1 MKKISLENLREEW
14 ENFLVLQEEKGKVF
28 VLKVRETQVVY
39 NHYAVKGVDK
49 ESAISIFKNKD
60 FRRLCTKVTEPHY
73 IQDVEE
79 VEQVLTTKQFRE
91 LNNFKK

>member
-1 MKKISLENLREEW
+1 MKKSLENLQEEW
-14 ENFLVLQEEKGKVF
+14 QNFLVHQEEKGEVF

-60 FRRLCTKVTEPHY
+60 YRKLCTKVTEPHY

-79 VEQVLTTKQFRE
+79 VEQVLTAKQFRE

>member
-1 MKKISLENLREEW
+1 MYKLLDNLEGE
-14 ENFLVLQEEKGKVF
+14 VF

-39 NHYAVKGVDK
+39 NHYAVKGLDKQGAVDF
-49 ESAISIFKNKD
+49 FKNKD
-60 FRRLCTKVTEPHY
+60 YRKLCTKVTKPHY

-79 VEQVLTTKQFRE
+79 VEQVLTAKQFRE

>member
-1 MKKISLENLREEW
+1 MYKLLDNLEGE
-14 ENFLVLQEEKGKVF
+14 VF

-39 NHYAVKGVDK
+39 NHYAVKGLDK
-49 ESAISIFKNKD
+49 QGAIDFFKNKD
-60 FRRLCTKVTEPHY
+60 YRKLCTKVTKPHY

-79 VEQVLTTKQFRE
+79 VEQVLTAKQFRE

>member
-1 MKKISLENLREEW
+1 MKKSLDNLAIEW
-14 ENFLVLQEEKGKVF
+14 QNFLKLQEEKGEVF

-39 NHYAVKGVDK
+39 NHYAVKGLDK

-79 VEQVLTTKQFRE
+79 VEQVLTAKQFRE

>member
-1 MKKISLENLREEW
+1 MKKSLENLQEEW
-14 ENFLVLQEEKGKVF
+14 QNFLIHQEEKGEVF

-60 FRRLCTKVTEPHY
+60 YRKLCTKVTEPHY

-79 VEQVLTTKQFRE
+79 VEQVLTAKQFRE